1 MGYID
6 VAELELRGCND
17 ATGYRGMREDVQDPW
32 EKMMVL
38 FAEQGTTGLDERIE
52 VRNRGVL
59 QVWKGEK

>member
-17 ATGYRGMREDVQDPW
+17 ATGCRGMREDVQDPW

-38 FAEQGTTGLDERIE
+38 FAESQNRELLARMKGLR
-52 VRNRGVL
+52 
-59 QVWKGEK
+59 